1 MAKVDE
7 EYRKVINEFYTI
19 YRTLQ
24 KQHNLRMRSHASIYD
39 DAYIEIYK
47 YNGDIRGERIC
58 YIKEEEEIECYRKAT
73 EQLRT
78 YSKGKEEPSALSST
92 VRARAL

>member
-1 MAKVDE
+1 MVKVGE
-7 EYRKVINEFYTI
+7 EYGKVIKEFYTV
-19 YRTLQ
+19 YRPLQ
-24 KQHNLRMRSHASIYD
+24 KQYNLRMRSHASIYD
-39 DAYIEIYK
+39 DAFIEIYK
-47 YNGDIRGERIC
+47 YNGDVKSERIC